1 MLVFV
6 GATGFLKPVRRASLA
21 LYFRV
26 QRPILQ
32 LRVSMLVGGSVF
44 QLRCGHRSEL

>member
-26 QRPILQ
+26 QRPTTEGVDACWWLGVPAP
-32 LRVSMLVGGSVF
+32 LWAPF
-44 QLRCGHRSEL
+44 